1 MRGSRGRARH
11 RLHGANRPDA
21 RRRAQVGADNSVAVK
36 TTSKAR
42 AAVSARLDAEP
53 EWVPIVGNKPYL
65 AWLDAE
71 TREAANAG
79 APGDAPACE

>member
-1 MRGSRGRARH
+1 M
-11 RLHGANRPDA
+11 
-21 RRRAQVGADNSVAVK
+21 K

-53 EWVPIVGNKPYL
+53 EWVPIVGNEPYL

-79 APGDAPACE
+79 APGGAPACE